1 MVCACYLLFQATY
14 FTIVLGYPLK
24 CLYDLDKG
32 GKTDKK
38 WIYYFFLLTLFYVCE
53 YTLLLPLKWIL
64 NKIDFCMFP
73 TVKALFALWLYTEKG
88 NGITLIE
95 KKGGKYLDKA
105 FLKVN
110 PMIGGVLAKIGIT
123 NKEPD
128 GNGTSKKID

>member
-14 FTIVLGYPLK
+14 FTIILGYPLK

-73 TVKALFALWLYTEKG
+73 TVKALFALWLYCPCEK
-88 NGITLIE
+88 NGINLLDKLIGQHFE
-95 KKGGKYLDKA
+95 KIFVIINGKIGKYA
-105 FLKVN
+105 GF
-110 PMIGGVLAKIGIT
+110 IGIE
-123 NKEPD
+123 NKDAAAQQKRIE
-128 GNGTSKKID
+128 